1 MVVKLSR
8 MERRA
13 LEDLVHRATAPHR
26 EGVRAKAALMAAGR
40 QTAT

>member
-8 MERRA
+8 MERKAR
-13 LEDLVHRATAPHR
+13 
-26 EGVRAKAALMAAGR
+26 VRAKAALMAAGR